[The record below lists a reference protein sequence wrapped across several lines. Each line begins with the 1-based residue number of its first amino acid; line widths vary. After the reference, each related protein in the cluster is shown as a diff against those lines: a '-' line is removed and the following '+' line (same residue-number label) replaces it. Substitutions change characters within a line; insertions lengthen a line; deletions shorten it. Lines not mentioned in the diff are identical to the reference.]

1 MFGFLKKIFKCSS
14 KSKTIQSSNG
24 VKEESKP
31 ITETTSKK
39 EVLDTFDL
47 NKNIVPEW
55 LEKGKPVPE
64 ELEEIHFLAVEAP
77 KLSESVSEKVGKSL
91 ENRFKVSPSAIN
103 IISVLNDE
111 KSTAAQISEAA
122 SKDINLVNRLLRT
135 VNSAAFALSSEISSA
150 DHAIKLLGLN
160 TLRSLAVSSMVKTEK
175 GFSEK
180 QKRMWVHAAMTSA
193 CAQGLSRHHS
203 GINDGEAAT
212 AGLLANMGALL
223 LEQEEIKKLSEAS
236 GLHPLLIE
244 SYGAASFAKIWELPQ
259 VIGKIISHTNIPF
272 FYPMKSI
279 PEEIRRITLLVA
291 FSSFVVSWYGFAEDS
306 ENLIVPSETMLKRI
320 GINVKGKQ
328 YWIPADIAFEMEK
341 ARISMESFIN

>member
-1 MFGFLKKIFKCSS
+1 M
-14 KSKTIQSSNG
+14 
-24 VKEESKP
+24 
-31 ITETTSKK
+31 
-39 EVLDTFDL
+39 
-47 NKNIVPEW
+47 
-55 LEKGKPVPE
+55 
-64 ELEEIHFLAVEAP
+64 
-77 KLSESVSEKVGKSL
+77 
-91 ENRFKVSPSAIN
+91 
-103 IISVLNDE
+103 
-111 KSTAAQISEAA
+111 
-122 SKDINLVNRLLRT
+122 RT

-244 SYGAASFAKIWELPQ
+244 SYGAASFAKICELPLE
-259 VIGKIISHTNIPF
+259 IGNIISHTNIPF
-272 FYPMKSI
+272 FYSMKSI

-291 FSSFVVSWYGFAEDS
+291 FS
-306 ENLIVPSETMLKRI
+306 
-320 GINVKGKQ
+320 
-328 YWIPADIAFEMEK
+328 
-341 ARISMESFIN
+341 